1 MTAHDL
7 IDWNSVVPTATAVV
21 ADGQALTYARF
32 KADVDQM
39 HDALRQ
45 SGGAAGHR
53 VGVVF
58 KHEYWNWVAHLAAA
72 QLGAT
77 VLSLRERDAGA
88 VVRAFAIDWVLCDAE
103 LKGWPD
109 SLAVVRLKLNSVDD
123 PVVVEPGV
131 SIGLKTSNRVGE
143 QEPTTPITRLT
154 LTSGTTGR
162 SRSVAWNHS
171 QTLQRV
177 NQVGES
183 LKEGAQTRLYSFQHI
198 GTTGGFRYPLA
209 TWRLGGTVYLRGVS
223 VSMQDTWPCLS
234 QCNVL
239 TMAPANLRMV
249 LQNWSEIW
257 PGQSERMLILSGGRV
272 SAVLRDDAL
281 SIVGRHMVL
290 AYGSTEAGSA
300 ATGDAA
306 LIDRHPG
313 AVGHVRDGVV
323 VEVVDDQDQPL
334 PSGTAGTVRIRT
346 PYMVN
351 TYETLPGQSA
361 EASGQAFREG
371 WFYPGDHGVL
381 EADGFLSILGR
392 LGDVVNLGGAKVSI
406 PDMEQRLEGMPGVDD
421 FCLLALPL
429 PDGDRLAVVVVPK
442 QDALSAPM
450 HDWIKKVLRRNV
462 PYMLLRTL
470 KIERNEMGKV
480 PRKALS
486 EKLLPLVI
494 RQMNKPKK

>member
-1 MTAHDL
+1 MSKHDW
-7 IDWNSVVPTATAVV
+7 IDWNAVVPTATAVV
-21 ADGQALTYARF
+21 AEGQVITYARF
-32 KADVDQM
+32 KSDVDQL
-39 HDALRQ
+39 HVALCQ
-45 SGGAAGHR
+45 SGGAVGHR

-58 KHEYWNWVAHLAAA
+58 RHEYWNWVAHLAAA
-72 QLGAT
+72 KLGAA
-77 VLSLRERDAGA
+77 VLSLRERDASA
-88 VVRAFAIDWVLCDAE
+88 VCRAFALDMVLCDADMA
-103 LKGWPD
+103 GWPEA
-109 SLAVVRLKLNSVDD
+109 LVIVRQKLNSVDD
-123 PVVVEPGV
+123 PIVLNTGG
-131 SIGLKTSNRVGE
+131 STLLKTNKRAGAHES
-143 QEPTTPITRLT
+143 TTPIVRLT

-162 SRSVAWNHS
+162 SRSVAWNHA

-183 LKEGAQTRLYSFQHI
+183 LTGGNKTRLYSFQHI

-249 LQNWSEIW
+249 LQNWSEVW

-272 SAVLRDDAL
+272 AVPLRDEAL
-281 SIVGRHMVL
+281 LKVGRHMLL

-300 ATGDAA
+300 ATGDAG

-323 VEVVDDQDQPL
+323 IEIVDDQDQPL
-334 PSGTAGTVRIRT
+334 PSSTAGTVRIRT

-361 EASGQAFREG
+361 EASGHAFRQG
-371 WFYPGDHGVL
+371 WFYPGDQGVL

-392 LGDVVNLGGAKVSI
+392 LGDVVNLGGAKLSL
-406 PDMEQRLEGMPGVDD
+406 PDLEQRMEGMPGVQD

-429 PDGDRLAVVVVPK
+429 PDGDRLAVVVVPQK
-442 QDALSAPM
+442 DAPSPVM
-450 HDWIKKVLRRNV
+450 HDWIKKALRRNV
-462 PYMLLRTL
+462 PYLLLRTD

-480 PRKALS
+480 PRKAFA
-486 EKLLPLVI
+486 EKLLPRVI
-494 RQMNKPKK
+494 GQMQKQKR